1 MCQDRGCIL
10 SILPILVNHRISE
23 ALKWTGR
30 GRFTNRPYGG
40 LAGERREFT
49 G

>member
-1 MCQDRGCIL
+1 ML
-10 SILPILVNHRISE
+10 SCNILPIRVDVICDRRISE

-40 LAGERREFT
+40 LGR
-49 G
+49 